1 MDNLT
6 HCILNCKCFAVKYTF
21 KSFFVYSGNRQY
33 LQTNKNMLILSY
45 RKE

>member
-21 KSFFVYSGNRQY
+21 KSCFVYSGNGYY
-33 LQTNKNMLILSY
+33 LQMNKNVIILSY
-45 RKE
+45 HKE